1 MKPAVWAAVCGA
13 VRDEL
18 DVRLIL
24 DYLLRCRQLGTIQG
38 IVFSTWEG
46 ELEKEPGV
54 AQLLADNG
62 VTVVKTRPIDRVVGD
77 IKTNAVNYWR
87 QATQLQRALDVIPA
101 DAIVLKTRTD
111 RAMPVTRKL
120 IEMLTDEDPLPR
132 VEETK
137 QRLNL
142 PAFPAVFTH
151 QVAAFRPRTNRAFQ
165 FTDFAFMGYSQD
177 LRKMLHFEVPEFY
190 FSRYLNANMLFFI
203 VTFVRDYPI
212 VKDYE
217 RRIKYE
223 ALIPELDR
231 YTAAGGDQFPEFL
244 KRFYAVYLGILATH
258 FRLGSLWPEG
268 LGPVDLPVEFTDFF
282 HGTHNRHLKHSN
294 LGTLI
299 NSAEIVNEF
308 IAQSS
313 LNVSA
318 TTRDVLQVMHGA
330 SAVTFERA
338 TPTEIAE
345 LKTYAQNTEFSKQA
359 WLLNTKSVQEQQVS
373 QYATSMA
380 YHFPGISDQDQ
391 AELWT
396 ACASVGTT
404 DRILLKFWLA
414 HNIAPEDS
422 AAFLSSGA
430 KNGAVLSILMMMRL
444 LRANYLDENDV
455 AETLRVNNTQGKLN
469 RQHRGGNIQITCY
482 VLNRVLY
489 QQQIKEPISRE
500 LDLQV
505 DYYLRRYMTGETADE
520 VKLALYQHP
529 DQFPQIFDTQI
540 ARSIEL
546 NKPIVHR
553 RLIELALELTGKQKY
568 WDLLKPLFTDK
579 EDDVKGVY
587 EYAVAHGLLIQEP

>member
-1 MKPAVWAAVCGA
+1 MRPAVWAAVCGA

-24 DYLLRCRQLGTIQG
+24 DYLLRCRQAGTIQG

-120 IEMLTDEDPLPR
+120 IEMLANEDPLPL
-132 VEETK
+132 VEESK

-268 LGPVDLPVEFTDFF
+268 LKTISLPVEFTDFF
-282 HGTHNRHLKHSN
+282 HGAANRHLTHSS

-299 NSAEIVNEF
+299 NSAEVVNDF
-308 IAQSS
+308 ITQPT
-313 LNVSA
+313 NQVSA
-318 TTRDVLQVMHGA
+318 TTLAVLQKMHTA
-330 SAVTFERA
+330 TRQTFERA
-338 TPTEIAE
+338 TPAEILD
-345 LKTYAQNTEFSKQA
+345 LKAYTRNSKFSTQP
-359 WLLNTKSVQEQQVS
+359 WLLNGQVIEDR
-373 QYATSMA
+373 QPPKYAKTMA
-380 YHFPGISDQDQ
+380 YHFPGISDQEQ
-391 AELWT
+391 KTLWEQ
-396 ACASVGTT
+396 CAAVGST
-404 DRILLKFWLA
+404 DRVLLEFWLN
-414 HNIAPEDS
+414 HQITPEDS
-422 AAFLSSGA
+422 AAYLSSGA
-430 KNGAVLSILMMMRL
+430 KDGLPLSILVMMRL
-444 LRANYLDENDV
+444 LRKNYLHANDA
-455 AETLRVNNTQGKLN
+455 AEILRVNNTQGKLN
-469 RQHRGGNIQITCY
+469 RQHGGGNIQITCY

-489 QQQIKEPISRE
+489 LQKSGQEIPRE

-505 DYYLRRYMTGETADE
+505 DYYLRRYMTSEKSDE
-520 VKLALYQHP
+520 VKQALAKHP
-529 DQFPQIFDTQI
+529 ARLIQIFDAQI
-540 ARSIEL
+540 AHAIEI
-546 NKPIVHR
+546 NKPVVHR
-553 RLIELALELTGKQKY
+553 RLIELALELTGNRKY
-568 WDLLKPLFTDK
+568 WELLQPLFTDK
-579 EDDVKGVY
+579 ETTIRGVY
-587 EYAVAHGLLIQEP
+587 EYSVAQGLLLRGE